1 MKSLIIWKEKIMSE
15 FMLTVFF
22 GVVFVFAI
30 KYMLEGLLFLDR
42 VLLIIWFDFDYV
54 EKGREWVKRTKE
66 GTQRVIARLKQK
78 SEVKR
83 KKEDEEAKTIYVIDE
98 GEE

>member
-1 MKSLIIWKEKIMSE
+1 MSE

-22 GVVFVFAI
+22 GLVFVFAI

-42 VLLIIWFDFDYV
+42 VLLIIWFDFDFV
-54 EKGREWVKRTKE
+54 EKNREWVKKAKDGVNRAIT
-66 GTQRVIARLKQK
+66 RLKQK
-78 SEVKR
+78 SEMKR